1 MFNRCDRYI
10 NIPLYFVLVK
20 DPTKVC
26 CVPVSLLSFSVI
38 HVVVCDRCDRYT
50 NVPPYCVLVK
60 DPTNQC
66 CMKPLCTPPA
76 TQHPP
81 QQSTLSPPGVSTQA
95 PPQQSTVSPPVNP
108 QSTQQPPLPSIIA
121 PTPGPREKIVHGR
134 QALFARVQKKKEKQ
148 FWRKTLKLLK
158 RTL

>member
-76 TQHPP
+76 TQKPP
-81 QQSTLSPPGVSTQA
+81 QQNTLSPPGTLTQA
-95 PPQQSTVSPPVNP
+95 PPFGQSTVSPPINP
-108 QSTQQPPLPSIIA
+108 GKSTERPPLPSIIA
-121 PTPGPREKIVHGR
+121 PTPGQGR
-134 QALFARVQKKKEKQ
+134 CCTFPYLNM
-148 FWRKTLKLLK
+148 
-158 RTL
+158 